1 MLESHEKIMKKQHSN
16 QIWKVE
22 KMVVLAKTFN
32 HYYHKFQL
40 FQLSCQIV
48 KNLKLKLRSKFNYD
62 FTNHDYLHSGLQ
74 SCIQF

>member
-48 KNLKLKLRSKFNYD
+48 KEFE
-62 FTNHDYLHSGLQ
+62 TE
-74 SCIQF
+74 IEIEI